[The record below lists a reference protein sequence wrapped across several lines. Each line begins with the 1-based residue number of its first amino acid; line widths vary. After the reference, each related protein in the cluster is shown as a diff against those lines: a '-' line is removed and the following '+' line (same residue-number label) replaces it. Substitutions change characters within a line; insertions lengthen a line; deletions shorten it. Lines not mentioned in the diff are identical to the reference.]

1 MSIKPLEKLTLL
13 LATFGLSAC
22 VFMQVLDYSIANVS
36 IPYIAGDLGVS
47 NNDGT
52 WVITLFA
59 VGNAIALPLTGWL
72 TKRFG
77 SIRVMV
83 TSTLLFTFMSFMCG
97 ISFSFPMLII
107 SRFIQGF
114 VAGPLIPL
122 SQSLLVLC
130 YPKEKKN
137 LALALWTMVALVGPI
152 SGPILGGWLT
162 QDYSWPWIFYINL
175 PIGLWSSFIVLRV
188 FKNIEIER
196 TKTKVDWQGIMFLA
210 IGVTFIQII
219 LDRGEEMDWF
229 RSKWIIAMAIISVI
243 SIICLILWEK
253 TEEHPIIEFS
263 LFKDRNFLFGTILV
277 SISYMLLFGI
287 IVITPLW
294 LQTQMGYTALW
305 SGLAVSTM
313 GILPVFAAPLV
324 AKLMD
329 RMSLRVL
336 LAISFLS
343 FGLSALYFST
353 FNTSVSFQKIAISR
367 LFFGIGICMWLAP
380 LTGLS
385 FARFPANKL
394 ASGQGIFHFFRIL
407 CGGMGTSLFV
417 TIWNRR
423 AALHQTRLAAA
434 VNNFSEN
441 TTQAL
446 QSLSG
451 VGIHG
456 EKSTVILNDLNV
468 HQAYMLSTNEI
479 FWLCGWLFL
488 GFMALT
494 LLFKKRP
501 KQELQT
507 I

>member
-1 MSIKPLEKLTLL
+1 MIKPLEKLTLL

-22 VFMQVLDYSIANVS
+22 VFIQVLDYSIANVS
-36 IPYIAGDLGVS
+36 LPYIAGDLGVS
-47 NNDGT
+47 NSDGT

-83 TSTLLFTFMSFMCG
+83 TSTLLFTFMSFICG

-107 SRFIQGF
+107 SRFLQGF

-122 SQSLLVLC
+122 SQSLLIMS

-162 QDYSWPWIFYINL
+162 QDYSWPWIFYVNL
-175 PIGLWSSFIVLRV
+175 PVGLCSSFIVWKV
-188 FKNIEIER
+188 FRNIETEK
-196 TKTKVDWQGIMFLA
+196 TKTRVDWQGIMFLA

-229 RSKWIIAMAIISVI
+229 RSKGIISMAIISLI
-243 SIICLILWEK
+243 SIVCLILWER
-253 TEEHPIIEFS
+253 TEEHPIIEFR
-263 LFKDRNFLFGTILV
+263 LFKNRNFLIGTVLV

-313 GILPVFAAPLV
+313 GILPLFAAPLV
-324 AKLMD
+324 TKLMD

-336 LAISFLS
+336 IAISFLS

-353 FNTSVSFQKIAISR
+353 FDTNVSFQKIAVSR

-380 LTGLS
+380 LTGLA
-385 FARFPANKL
+385 FARFPADKL
-394 ASGQGIFHFFRIL
+394 ASGQGIFHFFRIF

-417 TIWNRR
+417 TTWNRR
-423 AALHQTRLAAA
+423 ATLHQTRLGSA
-434 VNNFSEN
+434 VTNFSEN

-446 QSLSG
+446 QTLSG
-451 VGIHG
+451 ARIHG
-456 EKSTVILNDLNV
+456 EQSTEILNELNV
-468 HQAYMLSTNEI
+468 HQAYILSTNEI

-488 GFMALT
+488 GFIVLT

-501 KQELQT
+501 KEETQLA
-507 I
+507 